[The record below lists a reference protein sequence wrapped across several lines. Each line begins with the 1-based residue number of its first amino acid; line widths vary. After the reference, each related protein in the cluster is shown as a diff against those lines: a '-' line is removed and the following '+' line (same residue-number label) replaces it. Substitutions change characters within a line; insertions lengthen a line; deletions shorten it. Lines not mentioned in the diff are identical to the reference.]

1 MIFFARFLEAFFC
14 QRNNVGKTITGWW
27 FGTFFIFHNIWD
39 NHPNWLIFFRG
50 VKTTNQIIYK
60 QIPWLGIGKFIP
72 SIKMVMTWGC
82 FIVLPTLYQ
91 VGSGSLS
98 LSGKTYLSGGMKLVL
113 WETAWPIKSYKIY
126 KSREHQFQPFD
137 SSHHAQIYTFWGQI
151 NGGTTGCMAWPRT
164 TFALWPSSRCWD
176 QWGMLPAGSLLY
188 LFDNFQY
195 LYIFLHMITY
205 DLKWRPTK
213 QSLGL
218 LLDLFLL
225 GTHLS
230 PHRWVCSI
238 CVWVS
243 KTHSI
248 DVGKTIS

>member
-151 NGGTTGCMAWPRT
+151 NGGTTECI
-164 TFALWPSSRCWD
+164 FSRD
-176 QWGMLPAGSLLY
+176 RGQ
-188 LFDNFQY
+188 
-195 LYIFLHMITY
+195 
-205 DLKWRPTK
+205 
-213 QSLGL
+213 
-218 LLDLFLL
+218 
-225 GTHLS
+225 LS
-230 PHRWVCSI
+230 PFGRVR
-238 CVWVS
+238 
-243 KTHSI
+243 
-248 DVGKTIS
+248 DVGISEGCCRLAVYCICLITFNIFTYFYIW